1 MNYYI
6 MPKAWD
12 KIINYAKAA
21 YDEYKTEIGGMAL
34 IYKSK
39 KGDWIVDRPCIIKQE
54 VSSTNTALDK
64 NELAKYYTKEH
75 MFMEKNHKDVEY
87 RFLWWHSHHTMG
99 AFWSGTDLSTIEE
112 YSDGDVG
119 FALVVNL
126 KEEYKF
132 RVSVWNPVEL
142 AEDIDLHKFG
152 EETSGIPKE
161 ISKEVKDC
169 CERETQITTWNNN
182 NLRYMTNA
190 AQTNMWT
197 QELEDTRIDRKMD
210 EISNL
215 ASYDPLLDKAL
226 EAVDDISDSYIAGEI
241 KYPTFRKKLKAINDK
256 CNDYSL
262 AWKINI
268 PSKNEAYDKIMY
280 GAGAIEL
287 IEMKEVL

>member
-112 YSDGDVG
+112 YSDGDIG

-126 KEEYKF
+126 KEEY
-132 RVSVWNPVEL
+132 
-142 AEDIDLHKFG
+142 
-152 EETSGIPKE
+152 
-161 ISKEVKDC
+161 
-169 CERETQITTWNNN
+169 TQLYN
-182 NLRYMTNA
+182 
-190 AQTNMWT
+190 
-197 QELEDTRIDRKMD
+197 K
-210 EISNL
+210 
-215 ASYDPLLDKAL
+215 
-226 EAVDDISDSYIAGEI
+226 
-241 KYPTFRKKLKAINDK
+241 
-256 CNDYSL
+256 
-262 AWKINI
+262 
-268 PSKNEAYDKIMY
+268 
-280 GAGAIEL
+280 
-287 IEMKEVL
+287 